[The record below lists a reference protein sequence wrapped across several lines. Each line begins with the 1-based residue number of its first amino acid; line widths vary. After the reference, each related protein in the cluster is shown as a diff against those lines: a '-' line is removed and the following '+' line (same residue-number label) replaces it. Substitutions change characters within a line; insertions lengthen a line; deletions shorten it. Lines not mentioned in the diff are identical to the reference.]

1 MMFSTFCLIFSG
13 ASFMLGRCLISTVWG
28 IAADR
33 IGRKPIVT
41 FGIFS
46 VLVIFLLSLLLI
58 ISLFYLFM
66 FIFIYFIR

>member
-33 IGRKPIVT
+33 IGRKTNCHVWH
-41 FGIFS
+41 FLRVSNIFAS
-46 VLVIFLLSLLLI
+46 TSIN
-58 ISLFYLFM
+58 
-66 FIFIYFIR
+66 